1 MPRAVRF
8 ERYGGVD
15 VLEVVDVDPPEP
27 ADEQIVV
34 RVKAAGINP
43 FESKLRSG
51 VFRTDIPLS
60 FPAAQGNDV
69 AGVIERI
76 GASVQDFKPGDEV
89 LGTTAKRGSQAELAL
104 VSQAR
109 TVRRPATVSWEVAG
123 ALWTVGTTAYAT
135 VAAVS
140 AGAAAGD
147 VVIVAGA
154 SGGVGGLAAQLA
166 RHRGATVIGVAGEDG
181 HAWLRSRGIV
191 PIVYGDGIVERL
203 RQAALEAGGAPGALI
218 DTVGQG
224 YVELAIELG
233 IDPQRIDTIV
243 DNEAAAKYG
252 AKTDGQG
259 AASGTEVV
267 AEMVALIAAGEVELP
282 IAASFPLD
290 QVREA
295 YTLLES
301 GHPPG
306 KIVLIP

>member
-27 ADEQIVV
+27 GDGQLLV
-34 RVKAAGINP
+34 RVRAAGINP
-43 FESKLRSG
+43 FDAKLRSG
-51 VFRTDIPLS
+51 VFEADIPLS

-69 AGVIERI
+69 AGVVEAI
-76 GASVQDFKPGDEV
+76 GPGVEDFKPGDEV

-104 VSQAR
+104 VSQERALAR
-109 TVRRPATVSWEVAG
+109 PEAVSWEVAG
-123 ALWTVGTTAYAT
+123 GLWTVGTTAYAS

-140 AGAAAGD
+140 VADRD

-166 RHRGATVIGVAGEDG
+166 HQRGATVIGVGSEDS
-181 HAWLRSRGIV
+181 HAWLRSRGII
-191 PIVYGDGIVERL
+191 PIVYGDGLRERL
-203 RQAALEAGGAPGALI
+203 IAAAGDAGRSPSALI
-218 DTVGQG
+218 DTVGHG

-233 IDPQRIDTIV
+233 IAPQRINTIV
-243 DNEAAAKYG
+243 DYDAAGKYG
-252 AKTDGQG
+252 AKTDGQS
-259 AASGTEVV
+259 AAAGTEVV
-267 AEMVALIAAGEVELP
+267 EEIVALIAAGKVELP
-282 IAASFPLD
+282 VAASFPLD

-295 YTLLES
+295 YTLLED

-306 KIVLIP
+306 KIVLVP

>member
-27 ADEQIVV
+27 GDRQLLV
-34 RVKAAGINP
+34 RVRAAGINP

-51 VFRTDIPLS
+51 AFQADIPLS

-69 AGVIERI
+69 AGVIEAI
-76 GASVQDFKPGDEV
+76 GPGVHDFGPGDEV

-104 VSQAR
+104 VSQDRAV
-109 TVRRPATVSWEVAG
+109 TRPEAVPWEVAG
-123 ALWTVGTTAYAT
+123 GLWTVGTTAYAS
-135 VAAVS
+135 VAAV
-140 AGAAAGD
+140 AAAAGD

-166 RHRGATVIGVAGEDG
+166 HQRGATVIGVGSEES
-181 HAWLRSRGIV
+181 HAWLRSRGIIPV
-191 PIVYGDGIVERL
+191 VYGDGLPERL
-203 RQAALEAGGAPGALI
+203 SAAGAEAGGSPGALI
-218 DTVGQG
+218 DTVGHG
-224 YVELAIELG
+224 YVELAIGLG
-233 IDPQRIDTIV
+233 IAPQRINTIV
-243 DNEAAAKYG
+243 DNEAAGKYG
-252 AKTDGQG
+252 AKTDGQS
-259 AASGTEVV
+259 AAAGTDVV
-267 AEMVALIAAGEVELP
+267 QEIVALIAAGKVELP

-295 YTLLES
+295 YTLLEN

-306 KIVLIP
+306 KIVLVP